1 MAGLEGFLS
10 QCMKRWPDKLSRLRG
25 GFYKIKTK
33 DGRTERFFMN
43 ADQEDY
49 ILNRHGF
56 DLVLKARQKGFTTV
70 IQLDMLDDCLFVLGT
85 NAGAIAHNL
94 SDAKALF
101 ADKITFAY
109 DELPPEFK
117 SLVTATQDAADST
130 KFSNGSS
137 KIRKS
142 KRLNSSH

>member
-1 MAGLEGFLS
+1 
-10 QCMKRWPDKLSRLRG
+10 MKGVPDKLSRLRG

-33 DGRTERFFMN
+33 DVRTERFFMN

-70 IQLDMLDDCLFVLGT
+70 IQLDMLDDCLFVPGT
-85 NAGAIAHNL
+85 NAGVIAHNL
-94 SDAKALF
+94 SDAKAFL
-101 ADKITFAY
+101 AAKIQFAY

-117 SLVTATQDAADST
+117 SLVNATQD
-130 KFSNGSS
+130 
-137 KIRKS
+137 
-142 KRLNSSH
+142 